1 MHRTVVPRQS
11 SAHRFASKFLQRQQ
25 YLLSVT
31 KSLTD
36 CCFPFQLWHFIERS
50 SDNAPNYHILP
61 PNSLR
66 ASRTSRIDSTDTK
79 RFRVRLKQPIH
90 LGQATRCVNNRLS
103 IDHSVSK
110 FRDFANTQALD
121 LLYSASQGDQNGV
134 QRIRKLIS
142 ESEAAKRQKSEWHR
156 ERAKVIPVKPVSR
169 KELKKEAN
177 KRYRV
182 LTAKRHPDAT
192 SILARPRPVV
202 NGKRRV
208 PVLVNARG
216 FPFLLIKKPQ
226 PKFLSAVLDSK
237 LKRRWKRMER
247 LKRLE
252 SELPMARDEDE
263 WDLLTGHKEDAK
275 WAGPI
280 RVSLKEVQG
289 QISEGDRRTKEL
301 AQAMWKVVLEERKL
315 AEQEEKQRVERAG
328 EQPAVEKGNPSA
340 EEHDKKRPSEG

>member
-1 MHRTVVPRQS
+1 MHRLVVPKQS
-11 SAHRFASKFLQRQQ
+11 SAHRFATLALYRALLRQCAKLPHSPSELKACKPYIQNRFNRYKTLQSPSQ
-25 YLLSVT
+25 T
-31 KSLTD
+31 
-36 CCFPFQLWHFIERS
+36 
-50 SDNAPNYHILP
+50 A
-61 PNSLR
+61 NSLK
-66 ASRTSRIDSTDTK
+66 A
-79 RFRVRLKQPIH
+79 
-90 LGQATRCVNNRLS
+90 GYE
-103 IDHSVSK
+103 
-110 FRDFANTQALD
+110 ALD

-142 ESEAAKRQKSEWHR
+142 ESESAKRQKSEWHR

-177 KRYRV
+177 KRYRI
-182 LTAKRHPDAT
+182 LTAKRHPNAT

-275 WAGPI
+275 WSGPVK
-280 RVSLKEVQG
+280 VSLKEVQG
-289 QISEGDRRTKEL
+289 QISEGDRKTKEL

-315 AEQEEKQRVERAG
+315 AEQEEKQRVEQAG
-328 EQPAVEKGNPSA
+328 KQPTEEKGTLSA
-340 EEHDKKRPSEG
+340 GQHDMKQSSEG

>member
-1 MHRTVVPRQS
+1 MHRLVVPKQS
-11 SAHRFASKFLQRQQ
+11 SAHRFATLALYRALLRQCAKLPHSPSELKACKPYIQNRFNRYKTLQSPSQ
-25 YLLSVT
+25 T
-31 KSLTD
+31 
-36 CCFPFQLWHFIERS
+36 
-50 SDNAPNYHILP
+50 A
-61 PNSLR
+61 NSLK
-66 ASRTSRIDSTDTK
+66 AGYE
-79 RFRVRLKQPIH
+79 LK
-90 LGQATRCVNNRLS
+90 
-103 IDHSVSK
+103 IDHSESK
-110 FRDFANTQALD
+110 VRGFANTQALD

-142 ESEAAKRQKSEWHR
+142 ESESAKRQKSEWHR

-177 KRYRV
+177 KRYRI
-182 LTAKRHPDAT
+182 LTAKRHPNAT

-275 WAGPI
+275 WSGPVK
-280 RVSLKEVQG
+280 VSLKEVQG
-289 QISEGDRRTKEL
+289 QISEGDRKTKEL

-315 AEQEEKQRVERAG
+315 AEQEEKQRVEQAG
-328 EQPAVEKGNPSA
+328 KQPTEEKGTLSA
-340 EEHDKKRPSEG
+340 GQHDMKQSSEG

>member
-1 MHRTVVPRQS
+1 MSPTKVRNLSLQDHAASSIMHRTVVPRQS
-11 SAHRFASKFLQRQQ
+11 SAHRFATLALYRALLRQCAKLPHSPSELAACKPYIQNRFNRYKTLQSPSQ
-25 YLLSVT
+25 T
-31 KSLTD
+31 
-36 CCFPFQLWHFIERS
+36 
-50 SDNAPNYHILP
+50 A
-61 PNSLR
+61 NSLR
-66 ASRTSRIDSTDTK
+66 A
-79 RFRVRLKQPIH
+79 
-90 LGQATRCVNNRLS
+90 GYE
-103 IDHSVSK
+103 
-110 FRDFANTQALD
+110 ALD

-182 LTAKRHPDAT
+182 LTAKRHPDAS

-275 WAGPI
+275 WAGPV

-315 AEQEEKQRVERAG
+315 AEQEEKQRVEQVG
-328 EQPAVEKGNPSA
+328 EQPAEGKTNSSA